1 MSYSNYNLEE
11 GNYILSNDIVFDNRI
26 VFHNS
31 NFDEN
36 YNNNFTNYNNID
48 GINITDILQNILA
61 DRLKNAFNT
70 SNIDISSSFN
80 KNFNKNFKKTY
91 SKYIN
96 NDHENNES
104 PNMTDTSLLLNNE
117 NTETESETNHDKK
130 ILKKNELIGII
141 VNARKKINENLF
153 LVSAKYDDI
162 YYKYNAIS
170 VAIMILST
178 VATFTEAVRL
188 TMSEYIKSN
197 DITYINVETLAL
209 IMNIYL
215 LASGTVVTVL
225 SSIVRF
231 KNYRELMEKL
241 KNMQS
246 TYNKY
251 KLNYEKQER
260 DMILYFDSTNY
271 IDPHKYNQFKIIL
284 DEYNKEIK
292 DINFYEDIRTKEIIK
307 LNKVKAEYDI
317 KLKNINKTKELN
329 TVKIDNEYMLKEIA
343 ICNNKEINELKLN
356 NKKIISMKKLEDSK
370 DDILANK
377 NNQCCF

>member
-1 MSYSNYNLEE
+1 MSYSNYNLEGE
-11 GNYILSNDIVFDNRI
+11 YIISNDIVFDNRLI
-26 VFHNS
+26 YHNS

-36 YNNNFTNYNNID
+36 YNSSAYYFNKNNIN
-48 GINITDILQNILA
+48 GIDFTDILHNLLS
-61 DRLKNAFNT
+61 DKLKNEFNV
-70 SNIDISSSFN
+70 SNISLPP
-80 KNFNKNFKKTY
+80 NFNENFKKNY
-91 SKYIN
+91 SKFIN
-96 NDHENNES
+96 EDDKIDSSQQTEESLLISNYNENES
-104 PNMTDTSLLLNNE
+104 FY
-117 NTETESETNHDKK
+117 DKK
-130 ILKKNELIGII
+130 NIKKNELIGII
-141 VNARKKINENLF
+141 INARKKINENLF

-188 TMSEYIKSN
+188 TMSEYIKNNNINSV
-197 DITYINVETLAL
+197 NVETLEL

-246 TYNKY
+246 SYNKY

-260 DMILYFDSTNY
+260 DMILYFDSASE
-271 IDPHKYNQFKIIL
+271 IDPLKYNQFKTIL

-307 LNKVKAEYDI
+307 LNKVKADYDI

-329 TVKIDNEYMLKEIA
+329 TVKIENDYMLKEIA

-356 NKKIISMKKLEDSK
+356 NKKIISMRKLEESK

-377 NNQCCF
+377 NNPCCF